1 MAQYKN
7 LSDEQLLQY
16 YRAST
21 NAEYIGALL
30 QRYTLLLLGVALKYL
45 KEKDA
50 AQDAVQA
57 VFLKAL
63 THLPQGEIQNF
74 KGWLYI
80 LMRNHC
86 LQILRDKTY
95 IANEEVLNY
104 VPAEDDERET
114 HLLKEVTLSRL
125 EASLAHIPREQEQC
139 IRMFYLQKKSYQQ
152 IQDSTGFTFA
162 QVKSFIQNGKRNL
175 RIILL
180 KQSAGER

>member
-1 MAQYKN
+1 MPLHRN
-7 LSDEQLLQY
+7 LSDDQLLQY
-16 YRAST
+16 YRT
-21 NAEYIGALL
+21 TGDGEYVGALL
-30 QRYTLLLLGVALKYL
+30 QRYTLLLLGIALKYL
-45 KEKDA
+45 KEKNA

-63 THLPQGEIQNF
+63 THLPQGDIQNF

-95 IANEEVLNY
+95 MANEEQLNY
-104 VPAEDDERET
+104 LAAAEDDREV
-114 HLLKEVTLSRL
+114 HLLKEVSLSKL
-125 EASLAHIPREQEQC
+125 EEGLTQIPREQEQC

-152 IQDSTGFTFA
+152 IQESTGFTFA

-175 RIILL
+175 KIILL
-180 KQSAGER
+180 KALAGKR